1 MEQKM
6 NNTKIE
12 LQKKR
17 PFHEEDYDD
26 DKDAS
31 FFSSSSSSD
40 VSSFESDS
48 DSNEE
53 VTSPTSSSSCS
64 STHQLEEADPLN
76 DMSSLFQQLPIKRG
90 LSKFYQ
96 GKSQSFTSLTNV
108 KSLEDLVKPES
119 PYNKKLKSCKSYGG
133 FYENQDSISKYSFK
147 STSAMSKLASKKGVF
162 SASSRGS
169 CSTLNARKG
178 SGSNFMGSR
187 PPVHP
192 HNRSSTSTN
201 NISNQTALFA

>member
-1 MEQKM
+1 M
-6 NNTKIE
+6 NTKIE
-12 LQKKR
+12 AQKKR
-17 PFHEEDYDD
+17 PFHDEDYDD
-26 DKDAS
+26 DKDGS

-53 VTSPTSSSSCS
+53 VTSPTSSSS

-76 DMSSLFQQLPIKRG
+76 NMSSLFQQLPIKRG

-133 FYENQDSISKYSFK
+133 FYENQDSISN
-147 STSAMSKLASKKGVF
+147 SAMSKFGSKKGVH

-169 CSTLNARKG
+169 CSSLNARKG
-178 SGSNFMGSR
+178 SNSNFMGTR

>member
-6 NNTKIE
+6 NMTKIE
-12 LQKKR
+12 TQKKR
-17 PFHEEDYDD
+17 PFHEDYDD
-26 DKDAS
+26 VDDKDCS

-53 VTSPTSSSSCS
+53 VTSPTSSSS
-64 STHQLEEADPLN
+64 STHQLEVEEADPLN
-76 DMSSLFQQLPIKRG
+76 NMSSLFQQLPIKRG

-133 FYENQDSISKYSFK
+133 FYENQDSISKFSFK
-147 STSAMSKLASKKGVF
+147 STKKGVY

-169 CSTLNARKG
+169 CSSLNARKG
-178 SGSNFMGSR
+178 SGSNFVGSR

>member
-1 MEQKM
+1 M
-6 NNTKIE
+6 NTKIE
-12 LQKKR
+12 AHKKR

-26 DKDAS
+26 DKDGS

-53 VTSPTSSSSCS
+53 VTSPTSSSS

-76 DMSSLFQQLPIKRG
+76 NMSSLFQQLPIKRG

-119 PYNKKLKSCKSYGG
+119 PYNKKLKSSKSYGG

-147 STSAMSKLASKKGVF
+147 SNSAMSKFGSKKGVH

-169 CSTLNARKG
+169 CSSLNARRG
-178 SGSNFMGSR
+178 SNSNFMGSR

>member
-1 MEQKM
+1 M
-6 NNTKIE
+6 NNSRIE
-12 LQKKR
+12 SPKKR
-17 PFHEEDYDD
+17 PFHEDYDD
-26 DKDAS
+26 IIDGS
-31 FFSSSSSSD
+31 FFSSDSEVSNGNSSSELS
-40 VSSFESDS
+40 ESDS
-48 DSNEE
+48 FED
-53 VTSPTSSSSCS
+53 VTSPTSSSSSS
-64 STHQLEEADPLN
+64 STHQLAEADPLS

-108 KSLEDLVKPES
+108 KSLEDLAKPES
-119 PYNKKLKSCKSYGG
+119 PYNKRLKSCRSYGG
-133 FYENQDSISKYSFK
+133 FYESQESSFK
-147 STSAMSKLASKKGVF
+147 SMSRLVSKRGVN

-169 CSTLNARKG
+169 CSSLNARKG

-187 PPVHP
+187 PPIHP